1 MRHHRLHNLRLKIGR
16 IKVPVGWSWQ
26 IRAGFK
32 SEVPSSEIIFKMV
45 LFLNLENITI
55 FIN

>member
-1 MRHHRLHNLRLKIGR
+1 MRHHRLHNFRLKIGT

-26 IRAGFK
+26 IRPGFK
-32 SEVPSSEIIFKMV
+32 TEVPSSEIIFKMV
-45 LFLNLENITI
+45 LFLNLENIII